1 MSNRKV
7 IRVVT
12 GIHTRDGAGV
22 KLTRVIGE
30 RDVRDF
36 DPFLMLDALIR
47 ATRKIILKV
56 FRGTHTAVS
65 KRLPI

>member
-30 RDVRDF
+30 R
-36 DPFLMLDALIR
+36 MSGIS
-47 ATRKIILKV
+47 TR
-56 FRGTHTAVS
+56 S
-65 KRLPI
+65 

>member
-36 DPFLMLDALIR
+36 DPFLMLDAFDSRNPEDYIEG
-47 ATRKIILKV
+47 
-56 FRGTHTAVS
+56 F
-65 KRLPI
+65 P